1 MKNVYHLFFFLH
13 LTRFDNVWRLIYS
26 ILSMFISVI
35 IEPGGLDSGKM
46 MVDILSRYGFQKIQ
60 RSCWESLKLN
70 ETELSALKKDL
81 DRVTDYYDKI
91 RIYQFPLNGLFVITE
106 MKQKKWRK
114 CCFNGTARPKN

>member
-1 MKNVYHLFFFLH
+1 
-13 LTRFDNVWRLIYS
+13 
-26 ILSMFISVI
+26 MFISVI

-81 DRVTDYYDKI
+81 DRVTDYYDRI

-114 CCFNGTARPKN
+114 CCFNGTSRPKN